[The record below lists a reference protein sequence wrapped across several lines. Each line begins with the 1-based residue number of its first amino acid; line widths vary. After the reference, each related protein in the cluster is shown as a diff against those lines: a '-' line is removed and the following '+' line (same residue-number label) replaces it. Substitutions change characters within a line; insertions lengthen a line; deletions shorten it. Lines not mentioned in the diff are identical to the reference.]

1 MVRNLSYLLIIL
13 LFITACGTVEPEVP
27 PANNINSV
35 EPATEEASQPEETAD
50 ATALDDE
57 EGEIEDEEGEIEEVV
72 EEEETAVSPPP
83 SSAPINPNFTP
94 ATTTAEAA
102 IIRSSDWVEGATEP
116 TVTIVEYGDYQ

>member
-57 EGEIEDEEGEIEEVV
+57 EGEIEEVV

-83 SSAPINPNFTP
+83 SSTPINPNFTP